1 MTHVR
6 APRLLA
12 GMLGLAISTGLSS
25 GSVPARAE
33 TAHPEQ
39 WPRAASPESL
49 TDARTEAFITELMEG
64 LSLEEKVGQVIQ
76 ADISAITPEDLRDY
90 PLGSILAGGNSA
102 PGGNDRASPAQWLAL
117 TDAFRAVA
125 AERRPGHTP
134 IPPILGVDAVHGH
147 NNIVGATI
155 FPHNIG
161 LGAARDPDL
170 VRRIGQATAEEVA
183 VTGFDWTFAPTLAV
197 PRDDRW
203 GRTYEGYGETPEI
216 VTSYAAPMVEGLQ
229 GRLESG
235 RALAAGRI
243 AATAKHFLADGG
255 TANGTDQGDA
265 QVSEKELIE
274 IHAPGYPL
282 AIDAGVLTVMAS
294 YSSWNGL
301 KNHGNPS
308 LLTDVL
314 KGRMGF
320 TGFLIGDWNGHEQ
333 VQGCTDVSCP
343 QAFNAG
349 LDMFMAPDS
358 WKGLYANT
366 LAQARSG
373 EIPLARLDDA
383 VRRILR
389 VKVKARLFEAD
400 RPVDGQF
407 DRLAAPEHRALA
419 REAVRKSLV
428 LLKNNGSILPLKAS
442 AHVLVAGDGAENI
455 GKQSGGWSITWQAT
469 DTSNADF
476 PNGQSIHAGLAQ
488 ALSAAGGKAELS
500 PDGSFTA
507 RPDAAI
513 VVFGERPYA
522 EGKGDIP
529 TLEYQPG
536 TKTDL
541 ATLRKLKAAGIPTVA
556 VFLSGRPLWTNPE
569 LNAAAAFVAAWL
581 PGTEGGG
588 VADVLLRKPD
598 GEVGHDFTGKLSY
611 SWPRTATGA
620 PLNQGD
626 KGYDPLFAYGYG
638 LSYADKVEV
647 PVLPEGSDAT
657 VSKQ

>member
-1 MTHVR
+1 MTQVR

-49 TDARTEAFITELMEG
+49 TDARTEAFVTELMEG

-102 PGGNDRASPAQWLAL
+102 PGGNDRASPAEWLAL

-235 RALAAGRI
+235 RALAPGRI

-255 TANGTDQGDA
+255 TAERHG
-265 QVSEKELIE
+265 
-274 IHAPGYPL
+274 PG
-282 AIDAGVLTVMAS
+282 
-294 YSSWNGL
+294 
-301 KNHGNPS
+301 
-308 LLTDVL
+308 
-314 KGRMGF
+314 R
-320 TGFLIGDWNGHEQ
+320 
-333 VQGCTDVSCP
+333 CP
-343 QAFNAG
+343 
-349 LDMFMAPDS
+349 
-358 WKGLYANT
+358 
-366 LAQARSG
+366 
-373 EIPLARLDDA
+373 
-383 VRRILR
+383 
-389 VKVKARLFEAD
+389 
-400 RPVDGQF
+400 GQ
-407 DRLAAPEHRALA
+407 
-419 REAVRKSLV
+419 
-428 LLKNNGSILPLKAS
+428 
-442 AHVLVAGDGAENI
+442 
-455 GKQSGGWSITWQAT
+455 
-469 DTSNADF
+469 
-476 PNGQSIHAGLAQ
+476 
-488 ALSAAGGKAELS
+488 
-500 PDGSFTA
+500 
-507 RPDAAI
+507 
-513 VVFGERPYA
+513 
-522 EGKGDIP
+522 
-529 TLEYQPG
+529 
-536 TKTDL
+536 
-541 ATLRKLKAAGIPTVA
+541 
-556 VFLSGRPLWTNPE
+556 
-569 LNAAAAFVAAWL
+569 
-581 PGTEGGG
+581 
-588 VADVLLRKPD
+588 
-598 GEVGHDFTGKLSY
+598 
-611 SWPRTATGA
+611 
-620 PLNQGD
+620 
-626 KGYDPLFAYGYG
+626 
-638 LSYADKVEV
+638 
-647 PVLPEGSDAT
+647 
-657 VSKQ
+657 

>member
-12 GMLGLAISTGLSS
+12 GLLGLAISTGLSS

-76 ADISAITPEDLRDY
+76 ADISAFTPDDLRDY

-102 PGGNDRASPAQWLAL
+102 PGGNDRASPAEWLAL

-125 AERRPGHTP
+125 AERRPGRTP

-216 VTSYAAPMVEGLQ
+216 VVSY
-229 GRLESG
+229 
-235 RALAAGRI
+235 
-243 AATAKHFLADGG
+243 AKHFLADGG

-265 QVSEKELIE
+265 RISEKELIE
-274 IHAPGYPL
+274 IHAPGYPP
-282 AIDAGVLTVMAS
+282 AIEAGALTVMAS
-294 YSSWNGL
+294 YSSWNGQ

-373 EIPLARLDDA
+373 EIPIARLDDA

-400 RPVDGQF
+400 RPMDGQF

-428 LLKNNGSILPLKAS
+428 LLKNNGNVLPLKAS
-442 AHVLVAGDGAENI
+442 ARVLVAGDGADNI

-476 PNGQSIHAGLAQ
+476 LTGQSIHAGLAQ
-488 ALSAAGGKAELS
+488 ALAAGGGKAELS
-500 PDGSFTA
+500 PDGSFTT

-513 VVFGERPYA
+513 VVFGEQPYA

-541 ATLRKLKAAGIPTVA
+541 ATLRKLKAAGLPVVA

-569 LNAAAAFVAAWL
+569 LNAADAFVAAWL

-611 SWPRTATGA
+611 SWPKTAKGA

-626 KGYDPLFAYGYG
+626 SGYDPLFAYGYG
-638 LSYADKVEV
+638 LTYADKVEMAL
-647 PVLPEGSDAT
+647 LPEQSGVAA
-657 VSKQ
+657 SKQ

>member
-25 GSVPARAE
+25 GSVPAQAG

-76 ADISAITPEDLRDY
+76 ADISAITPDDLRDY

-102 PGGNDRASPAQWLAL
+102 PNGNDRASPAQWLAL
-117 TDAFRAVA
+117 MDAFRAVA

-161 LGAARDPDL
+161 LGATRDPDL

-235 RALAAGRI
+235 RALAPGRI

-265 QVSEKELIE
+265 KVSEKELIE
-274 IHAPGYPL
+274 LHAPGYPL

-308 LLTDVL
+308 LLTGVL

-320 TGFLIGDWNGHEQ
+320 EGFLIGDWNGHEQ

-373 EIPLARLDDA
+373 EIPMARLDDA

-400 RPVDGQF
+400 RPMDGQL
-407 DRLAAPEHRALA
+407 DRLGAPEHRALA

-428 LLKNNGSILPLKAS
+428 LLKNNGNILPLKAS
-442 AHVLVAGDGAENI
+442 AHVLVAGDGADNI

-469 DTSNADF
+469 DTKNADF
-476 PNGQSIHAGLAQ
+476 PNGQSIHAGLAE

-500 PDGSFTA
+500 PDGSFTT
-507 RPDAAI
+507 RPEAAI
-513 VVFGERPYA
+513 VVFGEQPYA

-541 ATLRKLKAAGIPTVA
+541 ATLRKLKAARIPVVA
-556 VFLSGRPLWTNPE
+556 VFHSGRPLWTNPE
-569 LNAAAAFVAAWL
+569 LNAADAFVAAWL

-588 VADVLLRKPD
+588 VADVLLRKPN
-598 GEVGHDFTGKLSY
+598 GEVNHDFTGKLSS
-611 SWPRTATGA
+611 SWPKTAAGA
-620 PLNQGD
+620 PLNLGD

-638 LSYADKVEV
+638 LTYADMVEV
-647 PVLPEGSDAT
+647 PVLPEGSDAPI
-657 VSKQ
+657 SKQ